1 MSNFSLIKYLHLF
14 PIVPFA
20 SLSLSLFCLLCNF
33 FLCLFPFITPT
44 TSLFLHAITYRAINR
59 RFYTNC
65 VLKQQQGTFF
75 LFIYKKGKRQQCS
88 IHLWSPSYLT
98 SNESSLTK
106 SRSSRYLLLLTYV
119 VSANRYRHLTCFFG
133 LWECCNYNIFF
144 LVSVFLSQVGVLYL
158 PFGYFSYD
166 VLPIAVCFCCWQ
178 WCTCM
183 RW

>member
-20 SLSLSLFCLLCNF
+20 SVSISLPSPQQLLPLPFSFHHNNKALLFW
-33 FLCLFPFITPT
+33 
-44 TSLFLHAITYRAINR
+44 
-59 RFYTNC
+59 
-65 VLKQQQGTFF
+65 
-75 LFIYKKGKRQQCS
+75 FIYKKGKRQQCS

-98 SNESSLTK
+98 FNESSLTK

-119 VSANRYRHLTCFFG
+119 VSANRYRHRTCFFG
-133 LWECCNYNIFF
+133 LWECCNYNIWF

-158 PFGYFSYD
+158 PFGYFGYD

-178 WCTCM
+178 
-183 RW
+183 